1 MIYSKLEQ
9 TEEADQGFTLEGHLG
24 NIWFLFDLPSAPISV
39 TPPLHHSSL
48 GDTDKAENGLHWRMF
63 SLIS

>member
-1 MIYSKLEQ
+1 MISVELEQ

-24 NIWFLFDLPSAPISV
+24 NIRFLFDLTSAPISV
-39 TPPLHHSSL
+39 TPLLRHSSL

-63 SLIS
+63 SFIS

>member
-1 MIYSKLEQ
+1 MIEGKLEQ

-24 NIWFLFDLPSAPISV
+24 NIRFLFDLTSAPISV
-39 TPPLHHSSL
+39 TPLLRHSSL
-48 GDTDKAENGLHWRMF
+48 GDKAENGLHWRMF